1 MRRPALAASALLA
14 VALSSSAFAQ
24 GEPQGASPGPY
35 KPVAI
40 KITPIV
46 TDPSLAAFRKE
57 LAAVA
62 QRKDRTALARMIV
75 AKGFFWERDD
85 GQSAD
90 PKKSS
95 IENLATAF
103 NLADPD
109 SPGWDGLA
117 QIASDPHVVSD
128 TQKPGVACAPAVP
141 DVDGKAFEALA
152 QETKTD
158 PAEWG
163 FPYAAGVEVRADPK
177 PDAPV
182 IDKLGL
188 MLIRLTIDESPLH
201 AVEGTSG
208 EWVRVVMPS
217 GKVGYV
223 PVGSIGALVSD
234 QICYI
239 KEASGWKIAG
249 LVGGTDQQ

>member
-1 MRRPALAASALLA
+1 MRTLALAATTLLA
-14 VALSSSAFAQ
+14 VALSGSAFAQ
-24 GEPQGASPGPY
+24 GAPDAAAPGPY
-35 KPVAI
+35 KPVAV
-40 KITPIV
+40 KVAPIV

-62 QRKDRTALARMIV
+62 QRKDRTALTRMVV
-75 AKGFFWERDD
+75 AKDFFWERDD

-95 IENLATAF
+95 IDNLAVAF
-103 NLADPD
+103 NLAEAD
-109 SPGWDGLA
+109 SPGWDALA
-117 QIASDPHVVSD
+117 QIASDPHAAPDPQKKGVV
-128 TQKPGVACAPAVP
+128 CAPAVP

-152 QETKTD
+152 QQTKSD

-163 FPYAAGVEVRADPK
+163 FPFAAGVDVRADPK

-182 IDKLGL
+182 IDKLGAIL
-188 MLIRLTIDESPLH
+188 VRLTIDESPLH
-201 AVEGTSG
+201 AVEGTSAD
-208 EWVRVVMPS
+208 WLRVVMPS

-223 PVGSIGALVSD
+223 PAGSIGALVSD

-249 LVGGTDQQ
+249 LVGGTEQQ